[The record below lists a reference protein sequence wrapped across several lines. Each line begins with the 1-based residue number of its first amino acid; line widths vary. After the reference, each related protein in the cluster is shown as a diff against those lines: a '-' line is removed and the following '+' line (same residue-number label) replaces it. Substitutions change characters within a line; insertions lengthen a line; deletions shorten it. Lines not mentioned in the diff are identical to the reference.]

1 MAVRPARCGNQM
13 MHGPHTWEEGGRRNY
28 CGGAPELS
36 QDPKDSVANSIAIG
50 KAFREQREALQV
62 RDEAL
67 RELLS
72 HCRTRATDPR
82 QDPGAYGELTEV
94 ADRLAKILD
103 GEN

>member
-1 MAVRPARCGNQM
+1 MSNATCTACTTGDHGNCLWSAGACPVCPDIHLSRDPA
-13 MHGPHTWEEGGRRNY
+13 
-28 CGGAPELS
+28 
-36 QDPKDSVANSIAIG
+36 DIVANSIAIG
-50 KAFREQREALQV
+50 KAFWAQREALQA

-72 HCRTRATDPR
+72 HCRTRATDPW

-103 GEN
+103 GES